1 MDTSAILQQE
11 CGDRVVKKSRVCYR
25 HKHFH
30 DRCRSVVSDLR
41 SDCPAMSTNEE
52 NVECVREIVR
62 SDRRKSV
69 AQTASEVGISIRSFR
84 SILHDVLNMF
94 CVHQHL
100 VSWMLAPE
108 QKETQISI
116 SGDLIS
122 TANEDI
128 EFINNIIT
136 GDDPQKSSL
145 LNGNHHH
152 HHLVANN
159 LELIGVKERWC
170 S

>member
-1 MDTSAILQQE
+1 
-11 CGDRVVKKSRVCYR
+11 
-25 HKHFH
+25 
-30 DRCRSVVSDLR
+30 
-41 SDCPAMSTNEE
+41 
-52 NVECVREIVR
+52 
-62 SDRRKSV
+62 
-69 AQTASEVGISIRSFR
+69 
-84 SILHDVLNMF
+84 
-94 CVHQHL
+94 
-100 VSWMLAPE
+100 MLAPE

-159 LELIGVKERWC
+159 LELIGVKER
-170 S
+170 